1 MSRSRGGSLMPIFG
15 LVVLVLT
22 ITIGVIIFGTTMQ
35 TVYIESNY
43 TAENLTLMPYELAS
57 GWWSAVALL
66 ILILAVGFAF
76 WHFWG

>member
-1 MSRSRGGSLMPIFG
+1 MSRSRGGSLMPIIG

-22 ITIGVIIFGTTMQ
+22 ITLGVIIFGTSMQ
-35 TVYIESNY
+35 TVYVESNY
-43 TAENLTLMPYELAS
+43 TAENLTLMPYELAT

-66 ILILAVGFAF
+66 ALILGVGFAF